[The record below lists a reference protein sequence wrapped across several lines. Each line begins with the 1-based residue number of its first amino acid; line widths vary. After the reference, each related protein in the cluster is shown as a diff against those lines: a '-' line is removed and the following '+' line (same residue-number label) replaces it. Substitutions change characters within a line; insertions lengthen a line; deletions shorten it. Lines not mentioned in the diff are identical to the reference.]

1 MTDRPLSTTAASP
14 RAPGRAQ
21 QGSGPAEREPA
32 SPVNGALPPRARL
45 GIGAVIVLIL
55 LAFAVT
61 IGIGMLRGATG
72 AQIVEPTAS
81 ASTSPADLPAGT
93 GLYVHVA
100 GAVREPGLYRLDAGD
115 RVADAI
121 ARAGGFA
128 DDAQRDAV
136 NLARPVADG
145 EQIVVPVVGAET
157 VAPAS
162 GTGGGASGPLD
173 LNTATREQLDE
184 LPRVGPAMADRIL
197 EWRKTNG
204 RFTSVD
210 DLLSVP
216 GIGEKML
223 AGLRDLVRV

>member
-1 MTDRPLSTTAASP
+1 MTDRPLSETAAPP
-14 RAPGRAQ
+14 RASDGTER
-21 QGSGPAEREPA
+21 GSGPAEQRTARPA
-32 SPVNGALPPRARL
+32 NGAMPPRARL
-45 GIGAVIVLIL
+45 GIGAVIVLVL

-81 ASTSPADLPAGT
+81 SSSSPVGVPAGT

-100 GAVREPGLYRLDAGD
+100 GAVRAPGLYRLDAGD
-115 RVADAI
+115 RIADAI

-145 EQIVVPVVGAET
+145 EQIVVPVIGAEAA
-157 VAPAS
+157 APAP

>member
-1 MTDRPLSTTAASP
+1 MTSTSDPAPSGKLAP
-14 RAPGRAQ
+14 RT
-21 QGSGPAEREPA
+21 
-32 SPVNGALPPRARL
+32 RL
-45 GIGAVIVLIL
+45 GVGAVVVLVL

-72 AQIVEPTAS
+72 TEVVEPVSTAS
-81 ASTSPADLPAGT
+81 ASAGLPAGA

-100 GAVREPGLYRLDAGD
+100 GAVREAGLYRLDAGD

-128 DDAQRDAV
+128 DDAARDGV

-145 EQIVVPVVGAET
+145 EQIVVPVVGAEAT
-157 VAPAS
+157 ASAS
-162 GTGGGASGPLD
+162 GGAAADGLVD
-173 LNTATREQLDE
+173 LNTATPEQLDT
-184 LPRVGPAMADRIL
+184 LPRVGPAMADRII
-197 EWRKTNG
+197 EWRETNG

-210 DLLSVP
+210 DLQSVP

-223 AGLRDLVRV
+223 AALRDLVRV

>member
-1 MTDRPLSTTAASP
+1 MTDPPTTDTLHPTHETPPESRLPPSTAS
-14 RAPGRAQ
+14 
-21 QGSGPAEREPA
+21 
-32 SPVNGALPPRARL
+32 GALRARTRL
-45 GIGAVIVLIL
+45 GIGAVILLVLV
-55 LAFAVT
+55 AFAVT

-72 AQIVEPTAS
+72 AEVIEPTA
-81 ASTSPADLPAGT
+81 AGTTAGALPAGA
-93 GLYVHVA
+93 GVYVHVA
-100 GAVREPGLYRLDAGD
+100 GAVREAGLYRLDAGD

-128 DDAQRDAV
+128 EDAQRDGV

-145 EQIVVPVVGAET
+145 EQIVVPVAGAEAA
-157 VAPAS
+157 APTAS
-162 GTGGGASGPLD
+162 TGGATSALLD

-197 EWRKTNG
+197 EWRQANG

-216 GIGEKML
+216 GIGDKML
-223 AGLRDLVRV
+223 EGLRTLVRV

>member
-1 MTDRPLSTTAASP
+1 MTDPPTTDTLLPAHETPPESRLPPSTAS
-14 RAPGRAQ
+14 
-21 QGSGPAEREPA
+21 
-32 SPVNGALPPRARL
+32 GALRARTRL
-45 GIGAVIVLIL
+45 GIGAVILLVLV
-55 LAFAVT
+55 AFAVT

-72 AQIVEPTAS
+72 AEVIEPTA
-81 ASTSPADLPAGT
+81 AGTTAGALPAGA
-93 GLYVHVA
+93 GVYVHVA
-100 GAVREPGLYRLDAGD
+100 GAVREAGLYRLDAGD

-128 DDAQRDAV
+128 EDAQRDGV

-145 EQIVVPVVGAET
+145 EQIVVPVAGAEAA
-157 VAPAS
+157 APTAS
-162 GTGGGASGPLD
+162 TGGATSALLD

-197 EWRKTNG
+197 EWRQTNG

-216 GIGEKML
+216 GIGDKML
-223 AGLRDLVRV
+223 EGLRDLVRV

>member
-1 MTDRPLSTTAASP
+1 MTDPPLAPTALAP
-14 RAPGRAQ
+14 RAAEPETP
-21 QGSGPAEREPA
+21 GSGVAAAPGAGASLTGSLPART
-32 SPVNGALPPRARL
+32 RL
-45 GIGAVIVLIL
+45 GIGAVIVLVL

-72 AQIVEPTAS
+72 AEVIDPAPSTAATLS
-81 ASTSPADLPAGT
+81 LAAEAGV
-93 GLYVHVA
+93 YVHIA
-100 GAVREPGLYRLDAGD
+100 GAVREPGLYRLDPGD
-115 RVADAI
+115 RVADAV

-128 DDAQRDAV
+128 DDAQRDGV
-136 NLARPVADG
+136 NLARAVADG
-145 EQIVVPVVGAET
+145 EQIVVPIVGAQT
-157 VAPAS
+157 AAPAS
-162 GTGGGASGPLD
+162 GTGGGASGTLD

-197 EWRKTNG
+197 EWRETNG

>member
-1 MTDRPLSTTAASP
+1 MKQSRSPSNAGGTESEERDAANPLPS
-14 RAPGRAQ
+14 
-21 QGSGPAEREPA
+21 
-32 SPVNGALPPRARL
+32 ALPPRARL
-45 GIGAVIVLIL
+45 GIGAVIVLVL

-72 AQIVEPTAS
+72 AEIVDETAS
-81 ASTSPADLPAGT
+81 PSTSSAAMPAEA

-121 ARAGGFA
+121 ARAGGFT
-128 DDAQRDAV
+128 DDAQRDGV

-157 VAPAS
+157 VAPAPGGGGS
-162 GTGGGASGPLD
+162 TGGALD

-184 LPRVGPAMADRIL
+184 LPRIGPAMADRIL
-197 EWRKTNG
+197 AWREANG

-223 AGLRDLVRV
+223 AGIRDLVRV

>member
-1 MTDRPLSTTAASP
+1 MRGESARQSRSPSNAGHTESEQRDAANP
-14 RAPGRAQ
+14 P
-21 QGSGPAEREPA
+21 P
-32 SPVNGALPPRARL
+32 GALPSRARL
-45 GIGAVIVLIL
+45 GIGAVIVLVL

-72 AQIVEPTAS
+72 AEIVGETAS
-81 ASTSPADLPAGT
+81 PSASSAALPAEA

-128 DDAQRDAV
+128 DDAQRDGV

-145 EQIVVPVVGAET
+145 EQIVVPVIGAET
-157 VAPAS
+157 AAPAS
-162 GTGGGASGPLD
+162 GGGGGTGGALD

-184 LPRVGPAMADRIL
+184 LPRIGPAMADRIL
-197 EWRKTNG
+197 EWREANG

-223 AGLRDLVRV
+223 AGIRDLVRV